1 MAKKRRRLSAKT
13 EAAVMAR
20 LAKAGQRG
28 RGSFQPMPEGKVYDR
43 PASTKP
49 AKPRPTGPLD
59 PHQNPLPTSGLNIF
73 PAVRV
78 ATRRLQSHVGP
89 SPQDS
94 KITRRRRI

>member
-1 MAKKRRRLSAKT
+1 MAKKHKFSAKT
-13 EAAVMAR
+13 QAALTAK

-28 RGSFQPMPEGKVYDR
+28 GSFKPVPEGKVDSR
-43 PASTKP
+43 PSGTKP

-59 PHQNPLPTSGLNIF
+59 PRHNPLPTSGLNIF

-89 SPQDS
+89 SPADS
-94 KITRRRRI
+94 RITRRRRI